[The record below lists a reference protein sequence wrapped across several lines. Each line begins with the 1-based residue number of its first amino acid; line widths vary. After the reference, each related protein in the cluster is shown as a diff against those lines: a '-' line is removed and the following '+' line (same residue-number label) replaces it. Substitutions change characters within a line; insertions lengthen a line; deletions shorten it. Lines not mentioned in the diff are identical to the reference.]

1 MKRMFSSA
9 TIVFLLPIP
18 IPCLGFFLILSRSFF
33 PSLSPITFII
43 IRLWLE
49 LGGRG
54 IDTALMYGDD
64 AQEEVGAAVKW
75 GLERGTSFSPPKYHA
90 ARKK

>member
-1 MKRMFSSA
+1 MFG
-9 TIVFLLPIP
+9 LLPP
-18 IPCLGFFLILSRSFF
+18 SFF

-75 GLERGTSFSPPKYHA
+75 GLERGIP
-90 ARKK
+90 RKDIFLAT